1 MVCALRVSQR
11 EVRKM
16 AREHDQ
22 AVEEFL
28 AAFDQR
34 LETAPVVERRM
45 QIERRGEASA
55 RRVDGRRARGPVDDA
70 FAYWESPKHD
80 AG

>member
-1 MVCALRVSQR
+1 
-11 EVRKM
+11 M

-34 LETAPVVERRM
+34 LEMAPLVERRALFD
-45 QIERRGEASA
+45 RRTRPAYGAVDA
-55 RRVDGRRARGPVDDA
+55 RRAEGPVADA